1 MWPQYNDDY
10 YLQQQLT
17 KVGLPMNVVSGVNP
31 LTNGIINP
39 AGE

>member
-1 MWPQYNDDY
+1 MRPQYNDDY

-17 KVGLPMNVVSGVNP
+17 KVGLPMNVVSGVTP